1 MTVSS
6 GNIAGVIKPI
16 GMLKLPWCPCSGR
29 ICKIEEIPVNKK
41 KKRKIS
47 VYEILNIDGHIMLEE
62 AREKRYTVN
71 GKRGIWRTIR
81 GRHYFFPDDKSGVIP
96 PIKGE

>member
-1 MTVSS
+1 
-6 GNIAGVIKPI
+6 
-16 GMLKLPWCPCSGR
+16 
-29 ICKIEEIPVNKK
+29 
-41 KKRKIS
+41 
-47 VYEILNIDGHIMLEE
+47 MLEE